1 MAVQVMAFAVAPG
14 DTAGMDRE
22 RVMRNYWYIP
32 TAVLVVLI
40 VVGFLAGW
48 VQLSLGPDT
57 WAVPFT
63 TSRGF
68 EKSVISPSGFTWR
81 WERLIPHALTL
92 YRITL
97 GAEKADVEVKSL
109 LPSAET
115 YSALMPERP
124 DFSIDIKLSV
134 MYRIRPNALPDL
146 VANQGLRQEN
156 IGDWY
161 DQMSSEIQRRA
172 SDIALGMALAGPE
185 ANAPS
190 GAPVEAADS
199 TWTATR
205 AAVSPLMDATALSQA
220 IVQGLTDAFPT
231 LEFLSIS
238 PLILKMPDPALY
250 GKLRSAYLA
259 LVDQRE
265 KALSRLVPQQA
276 ADEASRN
283 QAIQRQEASIAIL
296 TKYGELLAKYPAL
309 IKFLFLATTQKL
321 TPKDLQTLNFLDK
334 LGGLE

>member
-1 MAVQVMAFAVAPG
+1 MAVQDMAFAVAPG

-32 TAVLVVLI
+32 TALLVVLVI
-40 VVGFLAGW
+40 VGFLAGW

-57 WAVPFT
+57 WAVAFT

-81 WERLIPHALTL
+81 WERLVPHAFTL

-97 GAEKADVEVKSL
+97 AVERAEVEVKSL

-124 DFSIDIKLSV
+124 DFSIDIKLSA
-134 MYRIRPNALPDL
+134 MYRIRPNALPEL
-146 VANQGLRQEN
+146 VASEGLRQEN

-161 DQMSSEIQRRA
+161 DQVNSEIQQRA
-172 SDIALGMALAGPE
+172 AELALGIANTGTNAGAPGVDAPAGP
-185 ANAPS
+185 
-190 GAPVEAADS
+190 GAAAG
-199 TWTATR
+199 
-205 AAVSPLMDATALSQA
+205 SPPMDAAAFSHA
-220 IVQGLTDAFPT
+220 MVRGLTDAFPR

-238 PLILKMPDPALY
+238 PVILKMPDPLLY
-250 GKLRSAYLA
+250 GKLRSAYMRI
-259 LVDQRE
+259 VDQRE
-265 KALSRLVPQQA
+265 EALSRLVPQQA
-276 ADEASRN
+276 ADEAAQNR
-283 QAIQRQEASIAIL
+283 AMQRQEASIAIL

-309 IKFLFLATTQKL
+309 IKFLFLTTSQKL
-321 TPKDLQTLNFLDK
+321 TPKDLQTLNLLDK